1 MALCMNGGMEGVLNA
16 NGGTLILRKHEDH
29 EIIRSTMTYI
39 IMTKRKKIKG
49 ACDTCTRIFLKKAS
63 NTIYE

>member
-49 ACDTCTRIFLKKAS
+49 ACDTCTRIFPEKYKHNL
-63 NTIYE
+63 

>member
-29 EIIRSTMTYI
+29 EIIRSTVTYI
-39 IMTKRKKIKG
+39 FMNKRK
-49 ACDTCTRIFLKKAS
+49 
-63 NTIYE
+63 N

>member
-1 MALCMNGGMEGVLNA
+1 MKVFLNA
-16 NGGTLILRKHEDH
+16 DGGTVRLRKHEDH

-49 ACDTCTRIFLKKAS
+49 ACDTCTRIFPEKYKHNL
-63 NTIYE
+63 

>member
-1 MALCMNGGMEGVLNA
+1 MKVFLNA
-16 NGGTLILRKHEDH
+16 DGGTVRLRKHEDH